1 MNIYGSLM
9 DIFDEKNKDIFDQK
23 TKKRIACYRKNAIS
37 RASA

>member
-1 MNIYGSLM
+1 MNIYGLLM
-9 DIFDEKNKDIFDQK
+9 DIFDEKTKIFL